1 MQDGMEK
8 NILKTG
14 TTTVGIICKDGVILA
29 ADRRMSA
36 GYMIAGKKT
45 EKIIPISE
53 DVAVTTAGMVSD
65 AQLLTRIIK
74 AQIRLESIKRGKK
87 LSVKEITNFLGSMV
101 YNNIRRMSMVPS
113 VVGFLVGGKDKKG
126 FHLFAL
132 GIDGSIIEY
141 DDYYADGSG
150 TMFSIGVLESSY
162 KKDLSVEEGIKLA
175 VKAVNTSI
183 QRDMASGNGID
194 VVTITEKGM
203 KKVIDKEINTS
214 LNI

>member
-1 MQDGMEK
+1 
-8 NILKTG
+8 
-14 TTTVGIICKDGVILA
+14 
-29 ADRRMSA
+29 MSA

>member
-1 MQDGMEK
+1 MEK

-14 TTTVGIICKDGVILA
+14 TTTVGIVCKDGIVLA

-36 GYMIAGKKT
+36 GYMIASKKT

-53 DVAVTTAGMVSD
+53 DIAVTTAGMVSD

-87 LSVKEITNFLGSMV
+87 LTVREVASFLGSMV
-101 YNNIRRMSMVPS
+101 YGNIRRMSMVPS
-113 VVGFLVGGKDKKG
+113 IVGFLIGGRDKKG

-141 DDYYADGSG
+141 DDYCADGSG

-162 KKDLSVEEGIKLA
+162 KKDLTVEEGIKLA
-175 VKAVNTSI
+175 VKAVSTSI

-194 VVTITEKGM
+194 VVSITDKGM
-203 KKVIDKEINTS
+203 KKVVEREINTS
-214 LNI
+214 LTV

>member
-1 MQDGMEK
+1 MEK

>member
-1 MQDGMEK
+1 MEK

-14 TTTVGIICKDGVILA
+14 TTTVGIVCKDGIVLA

-36 GYMIAGKKT
+36 GYMIASKKT

-53 DVAVTTAGMVSD
+53 DIAVTTAGMVSD

-87 LSVKEITNFLGSMV
+87 LTVREVASFLGSMV
-101 YNNIRRMSMVPS
+101 YGNIRRMSMVPS
-113 VVGFLVGGKDKKG
+113 IVGFLIGGRDKKG
-126 FHLFAL
+126 FHLYAL

-141 DDYYADGSG
+141 DDYCADGSG

-162 KKDLSVEEGIKLA
+162 KKDLTVEEGIKLA
-175 VKAVNTSI
+175 VKAVSTSI

-194 VVTITEKGM
+194 VVSITDKGM
-203 KKVIDKEINTS
+203 KKVVEREINTS
-214 LNI
+214 LTV

>member
-1 MQDGMEK
+1 MEK

-14 TTTVGIICKDGVILA
+14 TTTVGIICKEGVVLA

-36 GYMIAGKKT
+36 GYMIASKKT

-53 DVAVTTAGMVSD
+53 DIAVTTAGMVSD

-87 LSVKEITNFLGSMV
+87 LTVKEVASFLGSMV
-101 YNNIRRMSMVPS
+101 YGSIRRMSMVPS
-113 VVGFLVGGKDKKG
+113 IVGFLVGGRDKKG
-126 FHLFAL
+126 FHLYAL

-162 KKDLSVEEGIKLA
+162 KKDLTVDEAIKLA
-175 VKAVNTSI
+175 VKAVSTSI

-194 VVTITEKGM
+194 VIAITDKGM
-203 KKVIDKEINTS
+203 RKVVEKEINTNLS
-214 LNI
+214 I

>member
-1 MQDGMEK
+1 MEK

-14 TTTVGIICKDGVILA
+14 TTTVGIVCKDGIVLA

-36 GYMIAGKKT
+36 GYMIASKKT

-53 DVAVTTAGMVSD
+53 DIAVTTAGMVSD

-87 LSVKEITNFLGSMV
+87 LTVREVASFLGSMV
-101 YNNIRRMSMVPS
+101 YGNIRRMSMVPS
-113 VVGFLVGGKDKKG
+113 IVGFLIGGRDKKG
-126 FHLFAL
+126 FHLYAL

-162 KKDLSVEEGIKLA
+162 RKDLTVDEGIKLA
-175 VKAVNTSI
+175 VKAVSTSI

-194 VVTITEKGM
+194 VVAITDKGM
-203 KKVIDKEINTS
+203 KKVVEREINTS
-214 LNI
+214 LTI

>member
-1 MQDGMEK
+1 MNEEMK
-8 NILKTG
+8 NKILKTG
-14 TTTVGIICKDGVILA
+14 TTTVGIVCKDGVILA

-45 EKIIPISE
+45 QKVIPISDE
-53 DVAVTTAGMVSD
+53 IAVTTAGMVSD

-87 LSVKEITNFLGSMV
+87 LTVKEITSFLGSLV
-101 YNNIRRMSMVPS
+101 YGNVRKMSMVPGI
-113 VVGFLVGGKDKKG
+113 VGFLVGGVDRKG
-126 FHLFAL
+126 HHLYAL

-150 TMFSIGVLESSY
+150 IMFSMGVLESQY
-162 KKDLSVEEGIKLA
+162 KKDLTVEEGIKLA
-175 VKAVNTSI
+175 TKAVNTSI

-194 VVTITEKGM
+194 IIAITSKGM
-203 KKVIDKEINTS
+203 KKVVEKAIDTNVKV
-214 LNI
+214 